1 MNTQD
6 LFKTASELEEKIK
19 LADVSGRAA
28 LQPELSRILERL
40 KADGQAIPP
49 RLQQLNTTLCDEAIE
64 GWFDNMPV

>member
-6 LFKTASELEEKIK
+6 LFRAASELEEKIK
-19 LADVSGRAA
+19 LADALGRAA
-28 LQPELSRILERL
+28 LQPELNRVLERL
-40 KADGQAIPP
+40 KADGQTVPS